1 MLGMAHGSKLLPPF
15 LIAGIVLGL
24 APGLSGAFSD
34 VDQASLLY
42 GAVRLAQGEG
52 WSGLYNAGSQFVTYL
67 LHAGVHRLD
76 AVAGRPLDP
85 VTLSNATTFLL
96 FWGSLAALIL
106 HRRPG
111 SGTAVLVAA
120 TLLAPILLL
129 HSAFLSSAF
138 TSAAFLTVLMTAW
151 SPTPAVRRRT
161 LLAVAVGSFLATG
174 ARADAV
180 LALPF
185 MSWLAAPDRSLKA
198 WLGSARTWCAA
209 AGALA
214 ALAVGILIQGGM
226 IRTGDVMIFRLPV
239 VVAYLVFGLGMAL
252 VVWLVLATRLWTATD
267 GGGERWFRWGGAVA
281 FLLPVAYY
289 TVHLYSPRYL
299 LLPVLLSLF
308 ALVEAGR
315 DGAADRVRADLRRLL
330 DWGPHRVILQRGL
343 LVLAIVPLLAG
354 VRLPAPAAPSLTLTR
369 PTCLPSADGL
379 LPMGCLVRYV
389 WHRENSAAG
398 FMDHNAVLG
407 RLARRVRY
415 EADPA
420 TGAVTVPYTPM
431 CYYLHYA
438 IAEQGLRVRSVNRPE
453 VTSSGLFYADSRSL
467 VRPDVQPMR
476 VGSGA
481 RPALGTDWW
490 GAGLRWATPPVD
502 GLGIVA
508 GGGAGDAPEGAEVL
522 ALLQEGAREFGG
534 DDFRIFSYDT
544 ETGAAA
550 SRLVFAADGR
560 RVVGKTMPGGRI
572 ALLVS
577 VLPAYMTVKDW

>member
-1 MLGMAHGSKLLPPF
+1 MAYGSKYLPRL
-15 LIAGIVLGL
+15 LIAGIALTL

-67 LHAGVHRLD
+67 LHAGAYRLD
-76 AVAGRPLDP
+76 AATGRPLDP
-85 VTLSNATTFLL
+85 VTLSNAITLLL
-96 FWGSLAALIL
+96 FWGSLAALVWR
-106 HRRPG
+106 RRPDG
-111 SGTAVLVAA
+111 RSAVLAAA

-138 TSAAFLTVLMTAW
+138 TSAAFLAILMTIWA
-151 SPTPAVRRRT
+151 PAPAGRRRT
-161 LLAVAVGSFLATG
+161 LLAVTAWSFLATG

-239 VVAYLVFGLGMAL
+239 ASAYLVFGLGMAL
-252 VVWLVLATRLWTATD
+252 VVWLVLAARLWTATD
-267 GGGERWFRWGGAVA
+267 GDDTRGFRWGGALA

-289 TVHLYSPRYL
+289 AVHLYSPRYL

-330 DWGPHRVILQRGL
+330 DWGPHSAVLQRGL

-354 VRLPAPAAPSLTLTR
+354 VRLPTPATPSLTLTR

-379 LPMGCLVRYV
+379 LPMGCLVRYI
-389 WHRENSAAG
+389 WNRENAAAG

-420 TGAVTVPYTPM
+420 TGAVTVPYSPM
-431 CYYLHYA
+431 CYYLHFA
-438 IAEQGLRVRSVNRPE
+438 IAEQGLSVRSVNRPD
-453 VTSSGLFYADSRSL
+453 VASSGPFYADSRSL
-467 VRPDVQPMR
+467 IRPDVQPMR
-476 VGSGA
+476 AGSGA
-481 RPALGTDWW
+481 RPALGADWW

-508 GGGAGDAPEGAEVL
+508 GGGAGDPPEGAEVL
-522 ALLQEGAREFGG
+522 ALLKEGAREFGG
-534 DDFRIFSYDT
+534 DDFRIFPYGT
-544 ETGAAA
+544 EAEAAA

-560 RVVGKTMPGGRI
+560 RVVGTTMPGGRTV
-572 ALLVS
+572 LLVS